1 MKLAY
6 RTKLLLGFELVVAIT
21 ATVITWAGFSFISRT
36 VTKEAMLRVEMDLG
50 GAWSAYEAEKSRLQ
64 TVVGMASQRE
74 FLREALRFRRGLD
87 TISGELDALRRKYDL
102 DFLGLTDSQGR
113 VVARGRSP
121 YAAGDPAWANP
132 ILRRALSGT
141 AGVGTVVVPA
151 EALNTEGEELA
162 TRAYIPVVHTE
173 RALPTA
179 RVAEDRGL
187 ALQTAIPILDPS
199 ERVLG
204 VLYGGILLNRK
215 FALVDRIRDV
225 VFGNKTYEGKP
236 VGTVTLFLGD
246 VRIAT
251 NVMLDPGTRALGT
264 RVSGEVYDKVL
275 VRGQRFADRAFV
287 VNDWYLSAYDP
298 VRDPEGNTIGILYV
312 GLLEKKYLEYR
323 SGFAVQFLGISFLA
337 LVLSG
342 AVAFSVSGGFR
353 DPVRRLVQATREV
366 SAGNL
371 KTRVHVDHAS
381 REMVELAQAFNSM
394 TEALEVRTSELQ
406 QASSALEK
414 ALAEAEDK
422 NLAYLETLGFVTH
435 ELKSPLASIVFAI
448 GSLREHIL
456 GPLNEPQEAILK
468 AADSST
474 EYLRS
479 TIANYLNLSRVEEG
493 ELKLTLTT
501 VSFRSDILAPLL
513 GRVSELAAERK
524 KMRIVCDIPED
535 LVGTCDRDQIACVF
549 QNLLSNA
556 IKYGREQGEI
566 RIGTEQDS
574 RTGLRRFNV
583 WNEGIGFDRDAAAKL
598 FQKFFRL
605 GAAAASTKP
614 GTGLGLFVA
623 RKIVERHGG
632 RLWAESEPG
641 QWANFVFTLP
651 LNPGRG
657 DPSRA

>member
-74 FLREALRFRRGLD
+74 SLREALRFRRGLD

-102 DFLGLTDSQGR
+102 DFLSLADSQGR

-121 YAAGDPAWANP
+121 YAAGERAWASP

-151 EALNTEGEELA
+151 EALGAEGEELA
-162 TRAYIPVVHTE
+162 TRAYIPVVYTE
-173 RALPTA
+173 RALPTT
-179 RVAEDRGL
+179 RIAEDRGL

-298 VRDPEGNTIGILYV
+298 IRDPEGRIIGIIYV

-323 SGFAVQFLGISFLA
+323 SGLAMQFLGISFLA

-353 DPVRRLVQATREV
+353 GPVRRLVQATREV

-371 KTRVHVDHAS
+371 KTRVHVDRAS

-394 TEALEVRTSELQ
+394 TDALEVRTGELQ

-422 NLAYLETLGFVTH
+422 NRAYLETLGFVTH

-456 GPLNEPQEAILK
+456 GPLNESQEALLK
-468 AADSST
+468 AAANSA

-479 TIANYLNLSRVEEG
+479 TIANYLNLSRIEEG
-493 ELKLTLTT
+493 ELKLTPTP
-501 VSFRSDILAPLL
+501 VSFRSDILDPLL
-513 GRVSELAAERK
+513 GRVSELAADR
-524 KMRIVCDIPED
+524 KMRIVCSVPED

-574 RTGLRRFNV
+574 RTGLRQFNV
-583 WNEGIGFDRDAAAKL
+583 WNEGPGFDRDAAEKL

-614 GTGLGLFVA
+614 GTGLGLFVS

-641 QWANFVFTLP
+641 QWANFVFTVP
-651 LNPGRG
+651 LSPGRS